1 MFRGKRPYSDG
12 KWRIYY
18 RSAPLVKTT
27 PKRNKL
33 LVFECVSMANVCW
46 FIRSLWTFWIQK
58 TMLCNLVQLFQCCS
72 NIPTCYSTVLF
83 FSPVLAGIFFWKLLN
98 VPLLLCGLTIRCH
111 LRHAASTRLMT
122 TDNIILTSWYL
133 KTIQNQNV
141 LTKISM
147 KAPCKLSKYLIKS
160 S

>member
-1 MFRGKRPYSDG
+1 
-12 KWRIYY
+12 
-18 RSAPLVKTT
+18 
-27 PKRNKL
+27 
-33 LVFECVSMANVCW
+33 MASGE
-46 FIRSLWTFWIQK
+46 FIIVQHRSLKLHRKGINCLFLNVFQWLMFADSFVVCGRFESKKPCYVTWYNFFNVVQTYLLATVPCCFSLQFWR
-58 TMLCNLVQLFQCCS
+58 V
-72 NIPTCYSTVLF
+72 
-83 FSPVLAGIFFWKLLN
+83 FFWKLLN
-98 VPLLLCGLTIRCH
+98 VPVLLCGLTIRCH